1 MHALEHYGLSA
12 DHGFLCPQEIDQIAL
27 PPEFDDVEDAAAMLP
42 DYLASG
48 RVRHWLARL
57 PLPDVAGFVAEA
69 DEVELGIAMLRYG
82 FLAQAWVWGEEAA
95 ATTLPANLAVPLVTL
110 ADRLGLKPI
119 MTYQH
124 YVLDNWFRLD
134 KAGDIAL
141 GNLAIDQHFAGGR
154 DESGFIL
161 VHVAIEAVAGR
172 AIAAAVDLVNAADT
186 RDMRAVERLLGEL
199 HTALLA
205 INAGLAPMTAACDPH
220 VYFHRVRPY
229 MFGWPGDGIVYEGVA
244 AFGGKPVPL
253 RGQTGSQSSIVP
265 AIDAALGVPHGAS
278 ALSAF
283 LDEMHSYRAPRHR
296 AFIDDLRASRVRE
309 LAATH
314 NAPRDAYNAC
324 VGALAAFRTAHLT
337 LAATYISAQA
347 ARTGAEGETG
357 TGGTPFLTYL
367 ARHRDDSRAA
377 FLH

>member
-1 MHALEHYGLSA
+1 MRSLDHYGLSA
-12 DHGFLCPQEIDQIAL
+12 SHGFLSPHEIDEVAL
-27 PPEFDDVEDAAAMLP
+27 PPDFDAVEDAAAMLP
-42 DYLASG
+42 DYLATG
-48 RVRHWLARL
+48 RVRHWLARV
-57 PLPDVAGFVAEA
+57 PTPDIADFIAAADDAEA
-69 DEVELGIAMLRYG
+69 GVAMLRYG
-82 FLAQAWVWGEEAA
+82 FLAQAWVWGEAEPTAR
-95 ATTLPANLAVPLVTL
+95 LPANLAVPLVAL

-134 KAGDIAL
+134 KAGEITL

-161 VHVAIEAVAGR
+161 VHVAIEAIAGR
-172 AIAAAVDLVNAADT
+172 ALETAVDLVNAAD
-186 RDMRAVERLLGEL
+186 RQDGPAVETLLGGMEM
-199 HTALLA
+199 ALVA
-205 INAGLAPMTAACDPH
+205 INAGLEPMAAACDPH
-220 VYFHRVRPY
+220 VYYHRVRPY
-229 MFGWPGDGIVYEGVA
+229 LFGWPGDGLIYEGVA
-244 AFGGKPVPL
+244 TLGGRPVSL

-283 LDEMHSYRAPRHR
+283 LDEIHGYRAPRHR
-296 AFIDDLRASRVRE
+296 TFIEDLRASKVRE
-309 LAATH
+309 VAATS
-314 NAPRDAYNAC
+314 APLRDAYNAC
-324 VGALAAFRTAHLT
+324 LTQLAQFRTAHLR

-347 ARTGAEGETG
+347 ATSGGDGETG

-377 FLH
+377 FLS

>member
-1 MHALEHYGLSA
+1 MRSLDHYGLSA
-12 DHGFLCPQEIDQIAL
+12 SHGFLAPREIDDIAL
-27 PPEFDDVEDAAAMLP
+27 PPDFDAVEDAAAMLP
-42 DYLASG
+42 DYLATG

-57 PLPDVAGFVAEA
+57 PLPDLAPFIASADDAEA
-69 DEVELGIAMLRYG
+69 GVAMLRYG
-82 FLAQAWVWGEEAA
+82 FLAQAWVWGEAEPVDR
-95 ATTLPANLAVPLVTL
+95 LPANLAAPLVAL

-161 VHVAIEAVAGR
+161 VHVAIEAIAGE
-172 AIAAAVDLVNAADT
+172 ALATAVELVNAADN
-186 RDMRAVERLLGEL
+186 DDPPAVEALLGRME
-199 HTALLA
+199 TALGA
-205 INAGLAPMTAACDPH
+205 INAGLEPMAAACDPH
-220 VYFHRVRPY
+220 VYYHRVRPY
-229 MFGWPGDGIVYEGVA
+229 MFGWPGEGLIYEGVA
-244 AFGGKPVPL
+244 ALGGRPMSL

-265 AIDAALGVPHGAS
+265 AIDAALGIPHGAS

-283 LDEMHSYRAPRHR
+283 LDEIHGYRPPRHR
-296 AFIDDLRASRVRE
+296 AFIEDLRASRVRSV
-309 LAATH
+309 AARGP
-314 NAPRDAYNAC
+314 ALRDAYNAC
-324 VGALAAFRTAHLT
+324 LAQLALFRTAHLR

-347 ARTGAEGETG
+347 ATSGGDGETG

-377 FLH
+377 FL

>member
-1 MHALEHYGLSA
+1 MQPLHHYGLSPQ
-12 DHGFLCPQEIDQIAL
+12 HGFLSPREIDTIAL
-27 PPEFDDVEDAAAMLP
+27 PSDLDAVGEAAAMLP
-42 DYLASG
+42 DYVASG
-48 RVRHWLARL
+48 RERHWLAQL
-57 PLPDVAGFVAEA
+57 PPIDVASFAAQA
-69 DEVELGIAMLRYG
+69 DEAMVGVALLRYG
-82 FLAQAWVWGEEAA
+82 FLAQAWVWGEPTAID
-95 ATTLPANLAVPLVTL
+95 TLPANLAVPLVTL

-134 KAGDIAL
+134 KAGPIAL
-141 GNLAIDQHFAGGR
+141 GNLAIDQHFVGGR

-161 VHVAIEAVAGR
+161 VHVAIEAIAGA
-172 AIAAAVDLVNAADT
+172 AIAIAVDLVNAAD
-186 RDMRAVERLLGEL
+186 RDDDAQVEQLLGRLES
-199 HTALLA
+199 ALAA
-205 INAGLAPMTAACDPH
+205 INAGLEPMATACDPH

-229 MFGWPGDGIVYEGVA
+229 MFGWPGAGLIYEGVA
-244 AFGGKPVPL
+244 AFGGKPVAL

-283 LDEMHSYRAPRHR
+283 LDEIHSYRPPRHR
-296 AFIDDLRASRVRE
+296 AFIDDLRTSRVRDVAGRRPALRDVYNGCLSQ
-309 LAATH
+309 LAQ
-314 NAPRDAYNAC
+314 
-324 VGALAAFRTAHLT
+324 FRTAHLR

-347 ARTGAEGETG
+347 ATAGIDGETG

-377 FLH
+377 FL

>member
-1 MHALEHYGLSA
+1 MHELAHYGLSA
-12 DHGFLCPQEIDQIAL
+12 SHGFLSPREIDEIAL
-27 PPEFDDVEDAAAMLP
+27 PPDFDAIEDAAAMLP

-48 RVRHWLARL
+48 RVRHWLARS
-57 PLPDVAGFVAEA
+57 PLPDIATFVADADDAEA
-69 DEVELGIAMLRYG
+69 GAAMLRYG
-82 FLAQAWVWGEEAA
+82 FLAQAWVWGEAEPIDR
-95 ATTLPANLAVPLVTL
+95 LPANLAVPLVAL

-134 KAGDIAL
+134 KADGIAL

-161 VHVAIEAVAGR
+161 VHVAIEAIAGR
-172 AIAAAVDLVNAADT
+172 ALEVAVELHRAAAQDDLA
-186 RDMRAVERLLGEL
+186 RVETLLG
-199 HTALLA
+199 TMDSALGA
-205 INAGLAPMTAACDPH
+205 INAGLEPMAAACDPH
-220 VYFHRVRPY
+220 AYYTRVRPY
-229 MFGWPGDGIVYEGVA
+229 MFGWPGEGLIYEGVE
-244 AFGGKPVPL
+244 AFGGKPVSL

-265 AIDAALGVPHGAS
+265 AIDAVLGVPHGSS

-283 LDEMHSYRAPRHR
+283 LDEMHGYRAPRHR
-296 AFIDDLRASRVRE
+296 TFIEDLRSSRVRE
-309 LAATH
+309 VAARSP
-314 NAPRDAYNAC
+314 ALREAYNAC
-324 VGALAAFRTAHLT
+324 LAQLAHFRTAHLR

-347 ARTGAEGETG
+347 ATSGGDGATG

-377 FLH
+377 FL

>member
-1 MHALEHYGLSA
+1 MQSLAHYGLSA
-12 DHGFLCPQEIDQIAL
+12 SHGFLSPREIDEIAL
-27 PPEFDDVEDAAAMLP
+27 PPDFDAIEDAAAMLP
-42 DYLASG
+42 DYIASG

-57 PLPDVAGFVAEA
+57 PTPDVTAFIADADDAEA
-69 DEVELGIAMLRYG
+69 GAAMLRYG
-82 FLAQAWVWGEEAA
+82 FLAQAWVWGEADPIDR
-95 ATTLPANLAVPLVTL
+95 LPTHLAVPLVTL

-161 VHVAIEAVAGR
+161 VHVAIEAIAGR
-172 AIAAAVDLVNAADT
+172 ALEVAVDLVNAADT
-186 RDMRAVERLLGEL
+186 DDVARVEALLGNL
-199 HTALLA
+199 DAALGA
-205 INAGLAPMTAACDPH
+205 INDGLEPMTAACDPH

-229 MFGWPGDGIVYEGVA
+229 MFGWPGAGLIYDGVA
-244 AFGGKPVPL
+244 AFGGKPVSL

-265 AIDAALGVPHGAS
+265 AIDAALGVPHGSS

-283 LDEMHSYRAPRHR
+283 LDEMHGYRPPRHR
-296 AFIDDLRASRVRE
+296 TFIEDLRSSRVRE
-309 LAATH
+309 LAATS
-314 NAPRDAYNAC
+314 PPLREAYNAC
-324 VGALAAFRTAHLT
+324 LAQLAHFRTAHLR

-347 ARTGAEGETG
+347 AISGGDGETG

-377 FLH
+377 FL

>member
-1 MHALEHYGLSA
+1 MQPLHHYGLSPQ
-12 DHGFLCPQEIDQIAL
+12 HGFLSPREIDTIAL
-27 PPEFDDVEDAAAMLP
+27 PSDLDAAVEAAAMLP
-42 DYLASG
+42 DYVASG
-48 RVRHWLARL
+48 RVRHWLAQL
-57 PLPDVAGFVAEA
+57 PPIDIASFAAQA
-69 DEVELGIAMLRYG
+69 DEAAVGVALLRYG
-82 FLAQAWVWGEEAA
+82 FLAQAWVWGEP
-95 ATTLPANLAVPLVTL
+95 TPVDTLPANLAVPLVTL

-134 KAGDIAL
+134 KAGPIAL

-161 VHVAIEAVAGR
+161 VHVAIEAIAGA
-172 AIAAAVDLVNAADT
+172 AIAIAVDLVNAAD
-186 RDMRAVERLLGEL
+186 RDDDAQVEQLLGRLES
-199 HTALLA
+199 ALAA
-205 INAGLAPMTAACDPH
+205 INAGLDPMATACDPH

-229 MFGWPGDGIVYEGVA
+229 MFGWPGAGLIYEGVA
-244 AFGGKPVPL
+244 AFGGKPVAL

-283 LDEMHSYRAPRHR
+283 LDEIHGYRPPRHR
-296 AFIDDLRASRVRE
+296 AFIDDLRTSRVRDVAGRRPA
-309 LAATH
+309 L
-314 NAPRDAYNAC
+314 RDAYNGC
-324 VGALAAFRTAHLT
+324 LSQLAQFRTAHLR
-337 LAATYISAQA
+337 LAAIYISAQA
-347 ARTGAEGETG
+347 ATAGIDGETG

-377 FLH
+377 FL

>member
-1 MHALEHYGLSA
+1 MQSLAHYGLSA
-12 DHGFLCPQEIDQIAL
+12 SHGFLSPREIDEIAL
-27 PPEFDDVEDAAAMLP
+27 PPDFDAIEDAAAMLP

-57 PLPDVAGFVAEA
+57 PTLDVTAFIADADDAEA
-69 DEVELGIAMLRYG
+69 GAAMLRYG
-82 FLAQAWVWGEEAA
+82 FLAQAWVWGEAELIAR
-95 ATTLPANLAVPLVTL
+95 LPANLAVPLVAL

-134 KAGDIAL
+134 KADGIAL

-161 VHVAIEAVAGR
+161 VHVAIEAIAGR
-172 AIAAAVDLVNAADT
+172 ALEVAVDLVNAADT
-186 RDMRAVERLLGEL
+186 DDVARVESLLG
-199 HTALLA
+199 ALDSALGA
-205 INAGLAPMTAACDPH
+205 INAGLEPMAAACDPH
-220 VYFHRVRPY
+220 AYYTRVRPY
-229 MFGWPGDGIVYEGVA
+229 MFGWPGEGLVYEGVE
-244 AFGGKPVPL
+244 AFGGKPVAL

-265 AIDAALGVPHGAS
+265 AIDAVLGVPHGSS

-283 LDEMHSYRAPRHR
+283 LDEMHGYRPPRHR
-296 AFIDDLRASRVRE
+296 TFVEDLHASRVRE
-309 LAATH
+309 VAARSP
-314 NAPRDAYNAC
+314 ALRDAYNAC
-324 VGALAAFRTAHLT
+324 LARLAHFRTAHLR

-347 ARTGAEGETG
+347 ATSGGDGETG

-377 FLH
+377 FL

>member
-1 MHALEHYGLSA
+1 MHDLAHYGLSA
-12 DHGFLCPQEIDQIAL
+12 SRGFLSSREIDEIAL
-27 PPEFDDVEDAAAMLP
+27 PPDFDAVEDAAAMLP

-57 PLPDVAGFVAEA
+57 PIPDFAAFIATADEAEA
-69 DEVELGIAMLRYG
+69 GAAMLRYG
-82 FLAQAWVWGEEAA
+82 FLAQAWVWGESAP
-95 ATTLPANLAVPLVTL
+95 TDRLPANLSIPLVAL
-110 ADRLGLKPI
+110 AHRLDLKPI

-134 KAGDIAL
+134 KTGDIAL

-161 VHVAIEAVAGR
+161 VHVAIEAIAGAALAVAVALVTAAER
-172 AIAAAVDLVNAADT
+172 DDAAAVEA
-186 RDMRAVERLLGEL
+186 LLGEL
-199 HTALLA
+199 DDALRA
-205 INAGLAPMTAACDPH
+205 INTGLEPMAAACDPH
-220 VYFHRVRPY
+220 VYYHRVRPY
-229 MFGWPGDGIVYEGVA
+229 MFGWPGDGLVYEGVTA
-244 AFGGKPVPL
+244 LGGKPLAL

-265 AIDAALGVPHGAS
+265 AIDTVLGVPHGSS

-283 LDEMHSYRAPRHR
+283 LDEMHGYRPPRHR
-296 AFIDDLRASRVRE
+296 AFIEDLRTSRVRD
-309 LAATH
+309 LAART
-314 NAPRDAYNAC
+314 AALREAYNAC
-324 VGALAAFRTAHLT
+324 LTQLAQFRTAHLR

-347 ARTGAEGETG
+347 ATSGGDGETG

-377 FLH
+377 YL

>member
-1 MHALEHYGLSA
+1 MHALDHYGLSA
-12 DHGFLCPQEIDQIAL
+12 SHGFLCRREIDDIAL
-27 PPEFDDVEDAAAMLP
+27 PPEFDAVEDAAAMLP

-69 DEVELGIAMLRYG
+69 AEAELGVAMLRYG
-82 FLAQAWVWGEEAA
+82 FLAQAWVWGEEVPVAS
-95 ATTLPANLAVPLVTL
+95 LPANLAVPLATL

-172 AIAAAVDLVNAADT
+172 AIAAAVDLVNAAEAQDVPAT
-186 RDMRAVERLLGEL
+186 ERLLGEL
-199 HTALLA
+199 HRALAA
-205 INAGLAPMTAACDPH
+205 INAGLEPMVTACDPH

-229 MFGWPGDGIVYEGVA
+229 LFGWPGPGIVYEGVE

-283 LDEMHSYRAPRHR
+283 LSEMHRYRAPRHR
-296 AFIDDLRASRVRE
+296 AFIDDLRASRVRDI
-309 LAATH
+309 AAAHSGT
-314 NAPRDAYNAC
+314 REAYNAC

-337 LAATYISAQA
+337 LAATYISTQA
-347 ARTGAEGETG
+347 ARAGAEGETG